1 MKCILNRCST
11 HDIITCQ
18 EHLGSWFELRADH
31 QTHWCF
37 SGSVIVFLLNA
48 WGFWSGR
55 CRTIRT
61 NIFVYIRPK
70 ETEMQNSTECAGNI
84 ILIWCCKIQ
93 NFLQH
98 FLMLCYFMQA
108 VNSDVYIVESNL
120 KITVQG
126 VLIFSR
132 CITASIPVWY
142 GMSRSDTKNYKRQ
155 FPVVI
160 ESSLSESSTVC

>member
-18 EHLGSWFELRADH
+18 EHLGSWFEWRADH

-37 SGSVIVFLLNA
+37 SGSVIVFFLNA

-61 NIFVYIRPK
+61 IIFVYITPK
-70 ETEMQNSTECAGNI
+70 ETETQNSNECARNI
-84 ILIWCCKIQ
+84 QSLVWHPDAARYKM
-93 NFLQH
+93 FLQH
-98 FLMLCYFMQA
+98 FLTLCYFMQA
-108 VNSDVYIVESNL
+108 VNSELYIVESNL
-120 KITVQG
+120 EIIVRG

-142 GMSRSDTKNYKRQ
+142 GMSGCDTKKVKGR
-155 FPVVI
+155 F
-160 ESSLSESSTVC
+160 LW